1 MKATIT
7 ITLLMLAGS
16 ITGTHAQN
24 TFPSAGNVGIGTA
37 APSTNLQV
45 IGGADFTNGYIRLTH
60 NTPYGDANDGK
71 ICNSVFAQGL
81 NIVGINNDNTYRK
94 VQLWGG
100 ITQNQNDGGNSFV
113 GTTSLTGPIFLR
125 GNTEITDGTS
135 FKIVHDTPYGD
146 VNDGKIGNSLFAQGL
161 NIVGINNDNTYRKIQ
176 VWGGITQNQNDGGN
190 SFAGNSNFSSTVR
203 IGNVTT
209 PAGYKLYV
217 EQGILTE
224 KVKVAIKTSANW
236 ADYVFDKNY
245 KMMPLAKVEK
255 YIQQNKHLPGIPSAK
270 EVVKDG
276 IDLAQIN
283 AKLLAKVEELTLYMI
298 DFNKQVKAQDKK
310 ITLQQK
316 EIAALKKKGN

>member
-1 MKATIT
+1 M
-7 ITLLMLAGS
+7 LLAGS
-16 ITGTHAQN
+16 LTGIVAQN
-24 TFPSAGNVGIGTA
+24 TFPATGSVGIGTTT
-37 APSTNLQV
+37 PSTNLQV
-45 IGGADFTNGYIRLTH
+45 VGGADFTNGYIRLTH

-100 ITQNQNDGGNSFV
+100 ITQNENAGGNSFA
-113 GTTSLTGPIFLR
+113 GTTSLAGPAFLR
-125 GNTEITDGTS
+125 GNTELTDGVS
-135 FKIVHDTPYGD
+135 FKIVHNTPYGD

-161 NIVGINNDNTYRKIQ
+161 NIVGINNDNTYRKVQ
-176 VWGGITQNQNDGGN
+176 LWGSITQNQNDGGN
-190 SFAGNSNFSSTVR
+190 SFAGNSSFSSTVS

-236 ADYVFDKNY
+236 ADYVFEKDY
-245 KMMPLAKVEK
+245 KLTTLPKVEQFIIK
-255 YIQQNKHLPGIPSAK
+255 NKHLPGIPSAT
-270 EVVKDG
+270 EVVKNG
-276 IDLAQIN
+276 IDLAEIN

-298 DFNKQVKAQDKK
+298 DFNKQLTTQQKK
-310 ITLQQK
+310 IAQQQQ
-316 EIAALKKKGN
+316 EIIALKKKKN